1 VDEADRD
8 SVDDR
13 DMRRMVERGLPVLG
27 LVLMA
32 GAIPAVALHEFG
44 RTMIM
49 VPMTAHCVVVAV
61 AGAAA
66 FAAAVALTVAGV
78 RRGDGR
84 AVIVGAAF
92 SGMASMLVVHA
103 LATPSVLIGDNG
115 LVQLAGAANLPAGA
129 AVLTLSAVPALRRP
143 ASVIPVVAV
152 QCALLLAIAVIA
164 VVGLVDPPA
173 IPVLPGPGGRPAEG
187 VIALGLLAFG
197 VLAYRAG
204 RTFLLTR
211 RRGDLG
217 VVVGVV
223 WLACALAGLLTF
235 GYMDLGFWIAHGL
248 EVGGLV
254 LVGLPVALDLRR
266 GAQSYPLAGDLSAVR
281 LVAEEE
287 AFLGPRVRS
296 LLVRLAEKDDYTEAH
311 TRAVS
316 LLAVQIGE
324 RLGLAPTRLRTL
336 ALGALLHDM
345 GKLAVPD
352 AILQKPGPLTDEEF
366 AVIRKHP
373 TWGDELLVELGG
385 FSADVRKLVLNHHE
399 RLDGKGY
406 PNRLAADE
414 LDLETRI
421 LTVCD
426 VYDALVSKRVYRDA
440 WTPER
445 ALGLLHEETGTAFDA
460 GCVEALEAVLAG
472 GRQAERR
479 AARTPLLRPATT

>member
-1 VDEADRD
+1 
-8 SVDDR
+8 
-13 DMRRMVERGLPVLG
+13 MLERGLPVLG
-27 LVLMA
+27 LVITA
-32 GAIPAVALHEFG
+32 GAIPVVALREFG
-44 RTMIM
+44 RTMVMI
-49 VPMTAHCVVVAV
+49 PMTAHFAVVAV

-103 LATPSVLIGDNG
+103 LATPTVLIGANG

-143 ASVIPVVAV
+143 ASVVPLVVV
-152 QCALLLAIAVIA
+152 QCVLLLAIATIA
-164 VVGLVDPPA
+164 VVGLVDPAA
-173 IPVLPGPGGRPAEG
+173 IPVLPGPGGRPAEA

-223 WLACALAGLLTF
+223 WLACALAGLLTY
-235 GYMDLGFWIAHGL
+235 GYMDVGFWIAHGL

-287 AFLGPRVRS
+287 AFLGPRVRA

-324 RLGLAPTRLRTL
+324 RLGLSPTRLRNL

-373 TWGDELLVELGG
+373 TWGDELLAELGG
-385 FSADVRKLVLNHHE
+385 FSAEVHKLVLNHHE

-406 PNRLAADE
+406 PNRLTSDE

-440 WTPER
+440 WPQER
-445 ALGLLHEETGTAFDA
+445 ALALLHEESGTAFDPV
-460 GCVEALEAVLAG
+460 CVAALEAVLAG
-472 GRQAERR
+472 AAEPEPV
-479 AARTPLLRPATT
+479 AAPLPRLRPVTT

>member
-1 VDEADRD
+1 
-8 SVDDR
+8 
-13 DMRRMVERGLPVLG
+13 MRLSFERTLPVAG
-27 LVLMA
+27 LVIAA
-32 GAIPAVALHEFG
+32 GAIPAALLRTFG
-44 RTMIM
+44 RTMVM
-49 VPMTAHCVVVAV
+49 VPMSAHFAVVLV
-61 AGAAA
+61 AGVAA
-66 FAAAVALTVAGV
+66 FGAALALTVAGV
-78 RRGDGR
+78 RRHDGR

-103 LATPSVLIGDNG
+103 LATPTMLIGTNG

-129 AVLTLSAVPALRRP
+129 AMLALSAVPALRRP
-143 ASVIPVVAV
+143 ASVAPVLAL
-152 QCALLLAIAVIA
+152 QALLLLAIVVTGI
-164 VVGLVDPPA
+164 VGLADPAA
-173 IPVLPGPGGRPAEG
+173 IPVLPGPGGRPAEV
-187 VIALGLLAFG
+187 VIAVGLLAFG

-211 RRGDLG
+211 RRGDLS

-235 GYMDLGFWIAHGL
+235 GYMDVGFWIAHGL

-254 LVGLPVALDLRR
+254 LVGLPVALDLHR

-287 AFLGPRVRS
+287 AFLGPRVRA

-324 RLGLAPTRLRTL
+324 RLGLSPVRLRTL

-352 AILQKPGPLTDEEF
+352 EILQKPGPLTDEEF

-373 TWGDELLVELGG
+373 VWGDELLAELGG
-385 FSADVRKLVLNHHE
+385 FGAGVRALVMNHHE

-406 PNRLAADE
+406 PRGLQADA

-440 WTPER
+440 WTRER
-445 ALGLLHEETGTAFDA
+445 ALQLLHDETGSAFDA
-460 GCVEALEAVLAG
+460 GCVTALEAVLAG
-472 GRQAERR
+472 KPEAQQR
-479 AARTPLLRPATT
+479 PLATLQLRPATS